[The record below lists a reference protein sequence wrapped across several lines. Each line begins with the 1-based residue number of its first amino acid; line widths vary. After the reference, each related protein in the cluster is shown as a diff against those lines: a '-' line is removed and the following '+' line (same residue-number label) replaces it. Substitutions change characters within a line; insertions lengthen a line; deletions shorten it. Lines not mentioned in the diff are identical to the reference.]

1 METFFQM
8 KTQIAKERAAYER
21 MWQEREKQADKLL
34 NSTAN
39 IAGSIQG
46 EIGQGSF
53 QIKGLE
59 LLELESGKKGSYAQ
73 GRIL

>member
-1 METFFQM
+1 MNGCGKSR
-8 KTQIAKERAAYER
+8 KTT
-21 MWQEREKQADKLL
+21 DKLL

-39 IAGSIQG
+39 IAGGIKEKSARI
-46 EIGQGSF
+46 I

-59 LLELESGKKGSYAQ
+59 LLELESGKKGGYAQ